1 MIQSLLHNR
10 WPLTAVLADDTVTR
24 WQYRYLEL
32 SSANWL
38 ILEDVSKVLER
49 LEVATIFLNAGNNV
63 SISAV
68 FSVVHG
74 LLTKLAIEEEDSSCI
89 KQFKTQVSSAL
100 KRRWGID
107 ELDASQ
113 IPMLATAVD
122 PRFCNLKFLH
132 EKLKSEVKLELL
144 RLATAFFES
153 TQSDGEARP
162 SCKKTKTAFDIL
174 LGEEEE
180 VTDNSCEAEL
190 NQYFAEKVATR
201 DTDPLQWWSMN
212 EFRFKTL
219 AQVARSILCVLA
231 TSTASERLFST
242 AGLAVTNLR
251 SCLKPDN
258 VDAFVFL
265 NKNFKLLAKLNC

>member
-1 MIQSLLHNR
+1 M
-10 WPLTAVLADDTVTR
+10 
-24 WQYRYLEL
+24 
-32 SSANWL
+32 
-38 ILEDVSKVLER
+38 
-49 LEVATIFLNAGNNV
+49 
-63 SISAV
+63 
-68 FSVVHG
+68 
-74 LLTKLAIEEEDSSCI
+74 
-89 KQFKTQVSSAL
+89 
-100 KRRWGID
+100 
-107 ELDASQ
+107 
-113 IPMLATAVD
+113 
-122 PRFCNLKFLH
+122 KFLH

-180 VTDNSCEAEL
+180 FTDNSCEAEL

-201 DTDPLQWWSMN
+201 DTDPLRWWSMN

-219 AQVARSILCVLA
+219 AQVARSILCVPA
-231 TSTASERLFST
+231 TSTASDRLFST
-242 AGLAVTNLR
+242 AGLTVTNLR